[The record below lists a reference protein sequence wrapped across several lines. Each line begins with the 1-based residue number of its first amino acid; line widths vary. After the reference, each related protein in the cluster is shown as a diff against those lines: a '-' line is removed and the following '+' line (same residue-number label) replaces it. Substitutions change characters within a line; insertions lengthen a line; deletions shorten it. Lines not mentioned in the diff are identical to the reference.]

1 MNNLPT
7 IVKDRIQKPVIAI
20 GILSLVMISFLIHG
34 DWKIAIVLLV
44 FIAAI
49 NKETTQGNQDASQ
62 ASSDIQAGMVA
73 SEAMTSTE
81 VRSLTTGPFPPMR
94 TAMM

>member
-49 NKETTQGNQDASQ
+49 GANMYDFYNQ
-62 ASSDIQAGMVA
+62 
-73 SEAMTSTE
+73 
-81 VRSLTTGPFPPMR
+81 
-94 TAMM
+94 